1 MKIKWLGHSCFLIT
15 AESGA
20 TLITD
25 PYNTEAYPG
34 TLLYDPID
42 EIADVVTTSHG
53 HSDHGDFEAVGGS
66 PEIVRAPGPREAA
79 GFRIRGVPAFH
90 DTQAGAMRGDVVMF
104 VISADG
110 LTVCHMGDIGEDE
123 LTPEQVREIG
133 AVDVLL
139 IPVGGNFTIDAATAT
154 RIWQQ
159 LSPPLA
165 IPMHFHNDKCLFK
178 IEGVEPF
185 LAGKPDVERAE
196 VSEIG
201 LTKENLPARPKV
213 IVLRHAR

>member
-1 MKIKWLGHSCFLIT
+1 MKIQWLGHSCFLIT
-15 AESGA
+15 AGSGA

-25 PYNTEAYPG
+25 PYNTAAYPE
-34 TLLYDPID
+34 TLLYAPID
-42 EIADVVTTSHG
+42 ETADVVTASHG
-53 HSDHGDFEAVGGS
+53 HSDHGNFEAIGGT
-66 PEIVRAPGPREAA
+66 PEIVRTPSPREVA
-79 GFRIRGVPAFH
+79 GFQIRGVAAFH
-90 DTQAGAMRGDVVMF
+90 DTQAGAMRGDIIMF
-104 VISADG
+104 VIGVDG
-110 LTVCHMGDIGEDE
+110 LTVCHMGDIGQDE

-165 IPMHFHNDKCLFK
+165 IPMHFRNDKCLFR

-196 VSEIG
+196 VTGLE

-213 IVLRHAR
+213 IVLQHAK